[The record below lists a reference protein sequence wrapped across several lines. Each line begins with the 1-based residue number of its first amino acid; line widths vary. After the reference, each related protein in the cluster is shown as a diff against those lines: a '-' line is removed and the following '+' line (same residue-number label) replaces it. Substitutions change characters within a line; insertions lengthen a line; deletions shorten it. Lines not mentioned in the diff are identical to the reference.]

1 MIIAYLSVAIDKQY
15 LEVQREAILKFS
27 SDRNMDVDKWVVEVT
42 GRKAK
47 QPAPKLEEILSRV
60 KGGDTI
66 IVNDIS
72 RLSHTLYELMQVL
85 SVCMEKGVLLYCLDD
100 RYFFGQEMNVPVMV
114 ETFKLLEKID
124 HQLVSVR
131 TKDALALMKDSG
143 KRLGRP
149 KGSDSKRLYLDAH
162 KDEVVDML
170 ENGQSVAAIC
180 EHFNVSK
187 NTYYKFKRNYGF

>member
-1 MIIAYLSVAIDKQY
+1 MIIAYLSVATDKQY
-15 LEVQREAILKFS
+15 LEVQREAISKFS
-27 SDRNMDVDKWVVEVT
+27 SDRHLDVDKWIAEVT
-42 GRKAK
+42 GEKAK
-47 QPAPKLEEILSRV
+47 QPGPRLEEILGRV
-60 KGGDTI
+60 KRGDTI

-72 RLSHTLYELMQVL
+72 RLSRTLYELMQIL
-85 SVCMEKGVLLYCLDD
+85 SLCLEKGVVLYCLDD

-114 ETFKLLEKID
+114 KTFKLLEEID

-149 KGSDSKRLYLDAH
+149 KGSDSKQSFLDAH

-187 NTYYKFKRNYGF
+187 NTYYKFKRNYGL